1 MAASMIVSCPT
12 VAQART
18 CVPSSK
24 AVQPRAGGSLVT
36 QRSISPSRWH
46 PGLDDPVLQ
55 YIRSERRTRMEL
67 PRACM
72 RTLPMFEA
80 STGLRVAKRLVA
92 RRRSVCVR
100 STNKVR
106 KSLGG
111 GFVEVMCGFGVA
123 EGVRYW
129 IHGGAGKADEA
140 GGGPLAAERTQR
152 PCPLRVQPRVHGDD
166 YQSSRSKMSFPRRQ
180 GFQQLSKE
188 VMGVPRFPTNRSNQ
202 SQPQAPTV
210 RALGTCSLRW
220 KMSRVTSSSV
230 QSQRNPFIKKATGAV
245 HNASNPVSGWKSGL
259 MPLSICDCLTGL
271 EPSSP
276 FAGRWVEASGRAAS
290 QGGQRGT
297 HFT

>member
-111 GFVEVMCGFGVA
+111 GFVEVACCERFSFWALDASCLMLPQKVYATGSMEEQAKQMKQA
-123 EGVRYW
+123 EDRWQQNVRS
-129 IHGGAGKADEA
+129 G
-140 GGGPLAAERTQR
+140 
-152 PCPLRVQPRVHGDD
+152 RVRSV
-166 YQSSRSKMSFPRRQ
+166 SSRECM
-180 GFQQLSKE
+180 E
-188 VMGVPRFPTNRSNQ
+188 MIT
-202 SQPQAPTV
+202 
-210 RALGTCSLRW
+210 
-220 KMSRVTSSSV
+220 
-230 QSQRNPFIKKATGAV
+230 
-245 HNASNPVSGWKSGL
+245 
-259 MPLSICDCLTGL
+259 
-271 EPSSP
+271 
-276 FAGRWVEASGRAAS
+276 
-290 QGGQRGT
+290 
-297 HFT
+297 

>member
-1 MAASMIVSCPT
+1 
-12 VAQART
+12 
-18 CVPSSK
+18 
-24 AVQPRAGGSLVT
+24 
-36 QRSISPSRWH
+36 
-46 PGLDDPVLQ
+46 
-55 YIRSERRTRMEL
+55 
-67 PRACM
+67 
-72 RTLPMFEA
+72 
-80 STGLRVAKRLVA
+80 
-92 RRRSVCVR
+92 
-100 STNKVR
+100 
-106 KSLGG
+106 
-111 GFVEVMCGFGVA
+111 
-123 EGVRYW
+123 
-129 IHGGAGKADEA
+129 
-140 GGGPLAAERTQR
+140 
-152 PCPLRVQPRVHGDD
+152 
-166 YQSSRSKMSFPRRQ
+166 MSFPRRQ

-290 QGGQRGT
+290 QGGQRAWLLFQGEVPGSICVPLFEVDDEVSPGAFLKQASAFGMGT
-297 HFT
+297 PWTKYCQRCH